1 MALEWTRCGDE
12 GVWPRK
18 GPVVEKRKKILLLLL
33 LLVVVVVVLLLLLQ
47 YPLPSVNKAYCRRG
61 GKLLFCTL
69 SLSSNIH

>member
-1 MALEWTRCGDE
+1 MALERTRCGDE
-12 GVWPRK
+12 GVWSRK

-33 LLVVVVVVLLLLLQ
+33 LVVLVVVVLLLLQ